1 MNIDDIKIY
10 LPTYLS
16 DETQKQLF
24 ENLKNFPNPF
34 DMFLH
39 TSTNEILQGDGL
51 IINIKNKNLKIMVI
65 SNSCDIDI
73 NNKRYFESFMLYA
86 PLFSLNKYKDSLIN
100 SGLKKDNVD
109 NHINDIK
116 KQKITQIFYLPSSA
130 YSNLTE
136 DAFIFFD
143 RITNISNNEIP
154 RDNLKKIKIFSL
166 NQSGFYIFLLKLSIH
181 FTRMQERID
190 RGHN

>member
-10 LPTYLS
+10 LPRYLS
-16 DETQKQLF
+16 NETQKQLF

-34 DMFLH
+34 DMYIH
-39 TSTNEILQGDGL
+39 TDSNEILQGDGL
-51 IINIKNKNLKIMVI
+51 IIKIENKELKIMVI

-73 NNKRYFESFMLYA
+73 NNKRYFDSFMLYTT
-86 PLFSLNKYKDSLIN
+86 LFSLNKYKSNLIN

-130 YSNLTE
+130 YSNLME

-154 RDNLKKIKIFSL
+154 RNNLKETKIFSL

-181 FTRMQERID
+181 FTRMQEGID
-190 RGHN
+190 RGH

>member
-100 SGLKKDNVD
+100 SGLKK
-109 NHINDIK
+109 
-116 KQKITQIFYLPSSA
+116 
-130 YSNLTE
+130 
-136 DAFIFFD
+136 
-143 RITNISNNEIP
+143 R
-154 RDNLKKIKIFSL
+154 
-166 NQSGFYIFLLKLSIH
+166 
-181 FTRMQERID
+181 
-190 RGHN
+190 

>member
-116 KQKITQIFYLPSSA
+116 KHKITQIFYLPSSA